1 MEYQIGFMK
10 VNKGARELEMGE
22 NSEKRAIIKEWVEK
36 CEQHH
41 NTIVLVFSANFIFQF
56 EANFDDPS

>member
-22 NSEKRAIIKEWVEK
+22 NGEKRAIIKEWVE
-36 CEQHH
+36 
-41 NTIVLVFSANFIFQF
+41 NTIVLVFFCQF
-56 EANFDDPS
+56 YFSICSKF

>member
-41 NTIVLVFSANFIFQF
+41 NYNCFSFFLPILFSNF
-56 EANFDDPS
+56 